1 MIASLAEGAAQK
13 QGPMRSAA
21 AENHGYALA
30 AAQHLAAGGDVERLL
45 GSLCP
50 EALDERDVQGFLDE
64 QRRRL
69 RAVAERNAENEIAV
83 RSFVGAC
90 QQLKQ
95 DALQY
100 RPGSGGEDD
109 GAPPEGGGDNGG
121 MPEDFVPVIQDL
133 MKKQGELLANDRE
146 DAVHKLVREIKVQ
159 LGEEKERLLA
169 GGEGDDDEIELV
181 NAGGTAG
188 AAGAMTQGGS
198 LKCPLTCT
206 FSSRQGRRGFLA
218 ARRQPCPS
226 LSP

>member
-1 MIASLAEGAAQK
+1 LAS
-13 QGPMRSAA
+13 
-21 AENHGYALA
+21 
-30 AAQHLAAGGDVERLL
+30 
-45 GSLCP
+45 
-50 EALDERDVQGFLDE
+50 
-64 QRRRL
+64 
-69 RAVAERNAENEIAV
+69 
-83 RSFVGAC
+83 
-90 QQLKQ
+90 
-95 DALQY
+95 
-100 RPGSGGEDD
+100 
-109 GAPPEGGGDNGG
+109 
-121 MPEDFVPVIQDL
+121 
-133 MKKQGELLANDRE
+133 DRE